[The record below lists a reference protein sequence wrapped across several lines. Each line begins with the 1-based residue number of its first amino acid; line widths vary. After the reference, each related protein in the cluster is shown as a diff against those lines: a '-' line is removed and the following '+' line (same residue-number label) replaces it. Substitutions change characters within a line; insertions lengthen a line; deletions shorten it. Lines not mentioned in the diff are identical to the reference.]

1 MFGDAGEV
9 IDLLFAT
16 ALVCLLRNVLPAY
29 RRKWIW
35 RFGIGGRADACLL
48 AGLGW
53 GCSTKAPFQTGMV
66 EHEVHDLIEIC

>member
-1 MFGDAGEV
+1 LFGDAGEV

-35 RFGIGGRADACLL
+35 GFGIGGRAMLACWQASVGDAALKHL
-48 AGLGW
+48 FKPTW
-53 GCSTKAPFQTGMV
+53 
-66 EHEVHDLIEIC
+66 